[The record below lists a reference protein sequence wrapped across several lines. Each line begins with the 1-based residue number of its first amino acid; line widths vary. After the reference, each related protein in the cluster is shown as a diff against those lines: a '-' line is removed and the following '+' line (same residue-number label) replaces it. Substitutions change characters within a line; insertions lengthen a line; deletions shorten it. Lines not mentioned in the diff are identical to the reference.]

1 MWYFRGAAGWN
12 FGVALQH
19 YRCPTIVAKS
29 TRAAEVSDTVELR
42 HHNLTLPTVTPMDL
56 IVHGVTTFTYTLHE
70 APTIACD
77 NQLAEIKA
85 LHQAIQ

>member
-29 TRAAEVSDTVELR
+29 TRAAEVTDTVELS

-56 IVHGVTTFTYTLHE
+56 IVHGVNTLTCDLQD
-70 APTIACD
+70 APTIACK
-77 NQLAEIKA
+77 NQLA
-85 LHQAIQ
+85 AI